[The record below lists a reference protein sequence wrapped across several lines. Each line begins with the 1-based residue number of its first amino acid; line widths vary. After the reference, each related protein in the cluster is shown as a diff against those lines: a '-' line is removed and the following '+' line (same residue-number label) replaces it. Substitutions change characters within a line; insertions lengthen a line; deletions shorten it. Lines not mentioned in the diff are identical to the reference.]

1 MQIHVIGI
9 RDSPDHRTV
18 SVIKGLSLYEFTLWG
33 GDLESVAPTRES
45 PYYRGFFKRK
55 YMRILS
61 GHWKLSCNIEVS
73 VLERCSYRKVRL
85 YLLTNVKRRETA

>member
-18 SVIKGLSLYEFTLWG
+18 SAIKRLSLYEFALWG
-33 GDLESVAPTRES
+33 GDLESVARTRES

-61 GHWKLSCNIEVS
+61 GHWKLSVI
-73 VLERCSYRKVRL
+73 
-85 YLLTNVKRRETA
+85 